1 MFRVKCDGVEVGV
14 YKAHANN
21 NGKSNVWRYKICV
34 HTESHGQN
42 IRTRHP
48 TFPFVSGRF
57 YKAVTFDE
65 ASSIWSFADSNF
77 NLNLTLEEVFE

>member
-1 MFRVKCDGVEVGV
+1 MCDGKEVGV
-14 YKAHANN
+14 YQAHASN
-21 NGKSNVWRYKICV
+21 NGKQLNVWRYKICV
-34 HTESHGQN
+34 HTESHGQD